1 MQQVTGL
8 INHVTSEGPLLRKL
22 LPQLA
27 QEFANSTRWERRQA
41 FALLCSHLVS
51 GRVLG
56 GDQFA
61 REVMPYLLDLSYDR
75 VPNVRLAVA
84 KTISSD
90 IMAHRMLTRLFVPCM

>member
-1 MQQVTGL
+1 M
-8 INHVTSEGPLLRKL
+8 
-22 LPQLA
+22 A

-41 FALLCSHLVS
+41 FALLCSHLVA

-61 REVMPYLLDLSYDR
+61 REVLPYLLDLSYDK

-84 KTISSD
+84 RTLASD
-90 IMAHRMLTRLFVPCM
+90 IMAHRKYFISHILLTTIEIVSFMCV